1 MDQATYAAEAEIEQD
16 HWWFVGRRKLFGGII
31 AGLGLPSDARTLDAG
46 TSTGTNLRLLRDLGF
61 TRVEGVDISLEA
73 KQFCELKQLGTV
85 TIGDVCALPYS
96 DNQFDL
102 VLATDV
108 IEHLDDDL
116 RAAAEL
122 FRVLKPGGHVLITV
136 PAFPSLWGLQDDVAH
151 HKRRYRKRPLLRV
164 LTDSGLQCHKAFYF
178 NYLLFAPIWLARCII
193 RLGGIRL
200 RSENDV
206 NNPWINHVLTWV
218 FSFDVWSACWL
229 SPPFGVSILALCTKP
244 SSAVTLLSKTHA
256 A

>member
-16 HWWFVGRRKLFGGII
+16 HWWFVGRRKLFGWLIR
-31 AGLGLPSDARTLDAG
+31 ALDLPRDVRALDAG

-61 TRVEGVDISLEA
+61 TNVEGVDISPEA
-73 KQFCELKQLGTV
+73 KQFCERKQLGIV
-85 TIGDVCALPYS
+85 TIGDLCALPYA

-108 IEHLDDDL
+108 IEHLDDDG
-116 RAAAEL
+116 RAVAEL
-122 FRVLKPGGHVLITV
+122 IRVLKPGGHVLITV
-136 PAFPSLWGLQDDVAH
+136 PAFPSLWGLQDIVAH
-151 HKRRYRKRPLLRV
+151 HKRRYRKRPLLQLLGAR
-164 LTDSGLQCHKAFYF
+164 GLQCRQAFYF
-178 NYLLFAPIWLARCII
+178 NFVLFAPIWLARQFI
-193 RLGGIRL
+193 RLAGLRL

-206 NNPWINHVLTWV
+206 NTSSLNRVLRWIFTA
-218 FSFDVWSACWL
+218 DVWSARWL

-244 SSAVTLLSKTHA
+244 ESVALQRTQSHA